1 MKTNIPE
8 EIKQTVQQLY
18 TSCREKLSGI
28 TPVTIL
34 NINSDY
40 TIVAYGKTASPE
52 NIWLLEIGS
61 EITANKYFRY
71 YPPTAGE
78 VEEAIQIIE
87 DEVMT
92 LSKRL
97 PADSSLYSF
106 DSGIREITLLTGSSS
121 ANTDSTIFTRTDIEL
136 VFGRLASI
144 ITGRPL
150 SSDNL
155 PATKSFAATL
165 LILREVMFHLKF
177 MGIKIL

>member
-18 TSCREKLSGI
+18 TSCREKMSGI
-28 TPVTIL
+28 APVTIL
-34 NINSDY
+34 TINSDY

-61 EITANKYFRY
+61 EITFRY

-78 VEEAIQIIE
+78 VEEAIQLVE

-92 LSKRL
+92 LSKLL
-97 PADSSLYSF
+97 PADSLLYTS
-106 DSGIREITLLTGSSS
+106 DSGIREIALLTGNSYG
-121 ANTDSTIFTRTDIEL
+121 NTDSVLLTRTDIEL
-136 VFGRLASI
+136 LFGRLAAI
-144 ITGRPL
+144 ISGRPV

-155 PATKSFAATL
+155 PETKSFAATL

-177 MGIKIL
+177 MGIMIL